1 MQEARANL
9 SKRKASDAASP
20 ALDTAAAAAADE
32 LSPSKRIKAQAAPTD
47 KQVGTRHTDLF
58 LIWSCYET
66 HLQAHPAFLFLSAL
80 WSCMSNL
87 SSL

>member
-32 LSPSKRIKAQAAPTD
+32 LSPSKRIKAQAAPAD
-47 KQVGTRHTDLF
+47 KQVSIHQKDVCLDFVLHRHD
-58 LIWSCYET
+58 SRG
-66 HLQAHPAFLFLSAL
+66 HPAFLCLSVL
-80 WSCMSNL
+80 
-87 SSL
+87 

>member
-20 ALDTAAAAAADE
+20 ALDSAAAAAANE

-47 KQVGTRHTDLF
+47 KQVS
-58 LIWSCYET
+58 IY
-66 HLQAHPAFLFLSAL
+66 
-80 WSCMSNL
+80 
-87 SSL
+87 